1 MKRNHRNKA
10 AIKQWL
16 KTLDWS
22 NTATIRNSHIMN
34 HIQMN
39 RYVSIL
45 MKEHK
50 GIERVFWCLEKDKSQ
65 LESHAHLLVK
75 TKGKIDSIPRKIHRQ
90 GLESLLKF
98 SIGLIQTA
106 KTGLLIIQ
114 QSIQASQISG
124 TLLSRNGSS
133 NKDFVCQAPTF
144 ISVGVFLSVLVV
156 TICQD
161 FNVVFVLSDKFS
173 LTVKL

>member
-75 TKGKIDSIPRKIHRQ
+75 TKGKIDSIPRKNP
-90 GLESLLKF
+90 
-98 SIGLIQTA
+98 QTGFRKPFEVQYWA
-106 KTGLLIIQ
+106 NIDSKNGIIDYIAEHLGIADQ
-114 QSIQASQISG
+114 WDII
-124 TLLSRNGSS
+124 
-133 NKDFVCQAPTF
+133 
-144 ISVGVFLSVLVV
+144 I
-156 TICQD
+156 
-161 FNVVFVLSDKFS
+161 
-173 LTVKL
+173 